1 MPIDSLP
8 VLGLDDVGNSVELSL
23 DDLLGGSVL
32 SLLEGL
38 TDASNDAE
46 SGADGSLD
54 LVSDELVAVSEEG
67 SSLRVSEDDP
77 VDVGVLEL
85 VGGDLSGE
93 GTRSLGEGV
102 LGGDLGRGVEELL
115 DRKEVERRRSDDDLC
130 GVSEP
135 QKSSLGVGTIDPTY
149 QSCRRGWRC

>member
-1 MPIDSLP
+1 MT
-8 VLGLDDVGNSVELSL
+8 LDDVGNSVELSL

-67 SSLRVSEDDP
+67 SAQVSAQNAFTEASGAFTGEISPNQLKDA
-77 VDVGVLEL
+77 DVHWVI
-85 VGGDLSGE
+85 
-93 GTRSLGEGV
+93 LGHP
-102 LGGDLGRGVEELL
+102 GR
-115 DRKEVERRRSDDDLC
+115 
-130 GVSEP
+130 
-135 QKSSLGVGTIDPTY
+135 
-149 QSCRRGWRC
+149 